1 MKIGVIISTYNNPEW
16 LEKTFWGYMAQM
28 RKADEIIIADD
39 GSRSDTADLIKKYSE
54 FLPLKHVWHED
65 LGFRKTKI
73 LNEALKVA
81 ESEYLIFTDQDCVP
95 RADFVATHE
104 KYAKCGYILSAGYF
118 KLPMNISKLLTKE
131 DIFNGN
137 AFKLKWLKANGLKCS
152 FKCTK
157 LFQSN
162 CFATFMNTITPA
174 KATWNGMNSSTWKEY
189 IIEANGFDERMQY
202 GGEDREMGERLFN
215 AGIKAKQIRYS
226 AVVVHLDHN
235 RPYVSEE
242 ALAKNKEI
250 RKITKQYRKT
260 KTEYGIVQ

>member
-16 LEKTFWGYMAQM
+16 LEKTFWGYMAQK

-39 GSRSDTADLIKKYSE
+39 GSRNETAGLIKKYSE

-73 LNEALKVA
+73 LNGALKVA

-95 RADFVATHE
+95 RADYIAVHE
-104 KYAKCGYILSAGYF
+104 KYARKGYILSGGYF
-118 KLPMNISKLLTKE
+118 KLPMNISKTITQE
-131 DIFNGN
+131 DIFSGN
-137 AFKLKWLKANGLKCS
+137 AFSLKWLKKQGLKTS

-157 LFQSN
+157 LFQN
-162 CFATFMNTITPA
+162 TGFASFMNTVTPA

-189 IIEANGFDERMQY
+189 IIAANGFDERMQY

-226 AVVVHLDHN
+226 AIVVHLDHN
-235 RPYVSEE
+235 RPYVNEE

-250 RKITKQYRKT
+250 RKITKQNRIT